1 MSSIFHKGKN
11 LKKEIDLYDS
21 EFFLLRDFIYEKT
34 GIFIRDNKK
43 YLLKNRLINRIKDL
57 NLNSF
62 EEYYYFLKYDPNKK
76 QELNHLYS
84 VVSTNE
90 TCFFRNYPQIEIYRK
105 NIVPEI
111 LQKKRKNYQNKLRIW
126 SAGCSTGEEPY
137 TLIMILCE
145 ILGSEINKWNI
156 KISAND
162 LSSNVIKSAERG
174 IYTSYTLR
182 NTPQYYLDKYFTEER
197 QGIYKIDPELKK
209 YISFSTLNLKE
220 NSQISQIEQSDI
232 IFCRN
237 VIIYF
242 NDEMKRKVINAFY
255 DKLYPGGYL
264 FIGHSESLHNISRA
278 FKPNYYP
285 GTIVY
290 KKED

>member
-1 MSSIFHKGKN
+1 MTAIFHKGKD
-11 LKKEIDLYDS
+11 LKKEIELYDS

-43 YLLKNRLINRIKDL
+43 YLLKNRLTNRIKEL

-62 EEYYYFLKYDPNKK
+62 EEYYFFLKYDSGKK
-76 QELNHLYS
+76 EEIEHLFS

-90 TCFFRNYPQIEIYRK
+90 TCFFRNYPQIEIYRQH
-105 NIVPEI
+105 IIPEI
-111 LQKKRKNYQNKLRIW
+111 LEKKTKNKDNKLRIW

-145 ILGSEINKWNI
+145 ILGREINKWNI

-162 LSSNVIKSAERG
+162 LSSNAIKSAQRG

-182 NTPQYYLDKYFTEER
+182 NTPQYYLDKYFTE
-197 QGIYKIDPELKK
+197 QKQDVYQIDSGIKK
-209 YISFSTLNLKE
+209 YISFSTLNL
-220 NSQISQIEQSDI
+220 NNNIEIKKIEAADI

-242 NDEMKRKVINAFY
+242 NEEMKRKVANIFY

-278 FKPNYYP
+278 FKPCYYP